1 MAYDPGTKEIMMN
14 VNIGEFMTRRALITP
29 EREGLVCEDIRRSF
43 RELNERANRFA
54 NAMLRLG
61 VGCGDRV
68 ALLALSEPEYYD
80 MLFGLG
86 KIGAILVPVNYRLA
100 GPEIAFILSDSG
112 ARVLVFGRDFT
123 DTVDSIRGQIPAKD
137 FVAISDD
144 APDWTE
150 AYKNLISGS
159 SDQEPAISGG
169 DDDTL
174 TILYTSGTTGKPK
187 GAELSHSYY
196 FWSSVNLMST
206 LGVQIGDTPLIA
218 LPLFHIGGLAGPP
231 WFVYQGA
238 KTILLRSL
246 DPKRFLELLGE
257 EKVSGFGSVPAL
269 LDFLKLVPDFEKY
282 DWSSVNV
289 ILVYAA
295 PVPVTLIKEYA
306 AAGIE
311 VRQLYGLTEC
321 NTGSVLGAEDA
332 LSKAGSCGKPF
343 FHTRVRVVDDEGRD
357 VPPGERGEALLHSPN
372 TMKGYWNR
380 PEDTAEALKDGWLY
394 TGDIARMD
402 EDGYL
407 YIMDRKKDM
416 IISGGE
422 NIYPAEIEDSLRRH
436 PKVADVGVIGFPDEK
451 WGEAVKAIMVV
462 KQGEEL
468 TESELIEW
476 CQGEIGRFKIPKK
489 VVFTDAIPRTPTG
502 KILKRLLR
510 EQFN

>member
-1 MAYDPGTKEIMMN
+1 VRI
-14 VNIGEFMTRRALITP
+14 NIGEFMTRRALLTP
-29 EREGLVCEDIRRSF
+29 NREGLVCEEIRRTYG
-43 RELNERANRFA
+43 ELNERANRFA

-61 VGCGDRV
+61 VGRGDRV
-68 ALLALSEPEYYD
+68 ASLALNEPEYYD

-100 GPEIAFILSDSG
+100 GPEIEFILSDSG
-112 ARVLVFGRDFT
+112 ARVFVFGKEFT
-123 DTVDSIRGQIPAKD
+123 DIVDSIRNRVPAGE
-137 FVAISDD
+137 FVAISDEVLKW
-144 APDWTE
+144 ATSYE
-150 AYKNLISGS
+150 TLIGGS
-159 SDQEPAISGG
+159 SDQEPPITGG

-174 TILYTSGTTGKPK
+174 TILYTSGTTGRPK
-187 GAELSHSYY
+187 GAELTHLYY
-196 FWSSVNLMST
+196 YWSSVNLMAT
-206 LGVQIGDTPLIA
+206 LGVQMGETSLIA

-231 WFVYQGA
+231 WFVHQGA
-238 KTILLRSL
+238 KTVLLRSL

-282 DWSSVNV
+282 DWRSVKV

-295 PVPVTLIKEYA
+295 PVPVTLIEEYA

-311 VRQLYGLTEC
+311 VRQLYGLTEN
-321 NTGSVLGAEDA
+321 NTASVLGAEDA
-332 LSKAGSCGKPF
+332 ISRAGSCGKPF
-343 FHTRVRVVDDEGRD
+343 FHTEVRVVDETGRD
-357 VPPGERGEALLHSPN
+357 VAPEEKGEVLLRGPN

-380 PEDTAEALKDGWLY
+380 PKDTAEALRDGWLH
-394 TGDIARMD
+394 TGDIAKMD

-422 NIYPAEIEDSLRRH
+422 NIYPAEIEDSLRGH
-436 PKVADVGVIGFPDEK
+436 PKVADVGVIGFSDEK
-451 WGEAVKAIMVV
+451 WGEAVKAVV
-462 KQGEEL
+462 VLKEGEEL
-468 TESELIEW
+468 TEEDLIQW
-476 CQGEIGRFKIPKK
+476 SQGKIGRFKIPKK
-489 VVFTDAIPRTPTG
+489 VVFIDAIPRTPTG